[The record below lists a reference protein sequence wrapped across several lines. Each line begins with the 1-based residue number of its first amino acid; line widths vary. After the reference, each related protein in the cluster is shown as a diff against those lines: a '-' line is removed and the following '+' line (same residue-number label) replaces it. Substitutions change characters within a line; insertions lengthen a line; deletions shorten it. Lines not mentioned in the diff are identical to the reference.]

1 MIIAR
6 VEAWEAVPSSRIS
19 KSLELLFFRLLWTK
33 WYTIERVCA
42 CDFILSRFDK
52 IGENA
57 ELITSTRI
65 KKGIYTVCIILCI
78 IIIMWILHCT
88 VRSSHVNLWF
98 KTGLEFLKFPMG
110 PFLIYAL
117 SVSVF
122 QKEAIYF
129 QQIVLQK
136 RLYCYWYLILFH
148 SLSTHH
154 TMSQKKKAKMSNRET
169 QGGNGRAISDNLLMY
184 GIHIF
189 SWIDT
194 TGVWLEARGFRQKML
209 LSYRKSIKHCV
220 SPATECFSPY
230 SPLFSF

>member
-1 MIIAR
+1 MYSHKKR
-6 VEAWEAVPSSRIS
+6 N
-19 KSLELLFFRLLWTK
+19 LQ
-33 WYTIERVCA
+33 CA
-42 CDFILSRFDK
+42 L
-52 IGENA
+52 
-57 ELITSTRI
+57 
-65 KKGIYTVCIILCI
+65 IILCI
-78 IIIMWILHCT
+78 IIIMGILHCT
-88 VRSSHVNLWF
+88 VRWGII
-98 KTGLEFLKFPMG
+98 TCEFMVRQALRFSNFQWDL
-110 PFLIYAL
+110 FLTYAL

-129 QQIVLQK
+129 QQIVLQN

-184 GIHIF
+184 GTHIF

-194 TGVWLEARGFRQKML
+194 TGVWLEARGSRQKML

-230 SPLFSF
+230 SPLFSFLELICMAQSYPLIL

>member
-1 MIIAR
+1 MYNYNYGNLALY
-6 VEAWEAVPSSRIS
+6 SQMG
-19 KSLELLFFRLLWTK
+19 
-33 WYTIERVCA
+33 
-42 CDFILSRFDK
+42 DHH
-52 IGENA
+52 
-57 ELITSTRI
+57 
-65 KKGIYTVCIILCI
+65 
-78 IIIMWILHCT
+78 MWIYG
-88 VRSSHVNLWF
+88 

-110 PFLIYAL
+110 PLLTYAL

-154 TMSQKKKAKMSNRET
+154 TMSPKKKAKMSNRET

-184 GIHIF
+184 GTHIF

-194 TGVWLEARGFRQKML
+194 TGVWLQARGSRQKML

-230 SPLFSF
+230 SPPFFLLELICMAQSYPLIL

>member
-1 MIIAR
+1 MYNYNYGNLALY
-6 VEAWEAVPSSRIS
+6 SQMG
-19 KSLELLFFRLLWTK
+19 
-33 WYTIERVCA
+33 
-42 CDFILSRFDK
+42 DHH
-52 IGENA
+52 
-57 ELITSTRI
+57 
-65 KKGIYTVCIILCI
+65 
-78 IIIMWILHCT
+78 MWIYG
-88 VRSSHVNLWF
+88 

-110 PFLIYAL
+110 PFFNICTF
-117 SVSVF
+117 SQCVS
-122 QKEAIYF
+122 KGSYIYF

-154 TMSQKKKAKMSNRET
+154 TMSQKKKANMSNRET
-169 QGGNGRAISDNLLMY
+169 QGGNGKAISDNLLMY

-194 TGVWLEARGFRQKML
+194 TGVWLQARGSRQKML

-230 SPLFSF
+230 SPLFSV